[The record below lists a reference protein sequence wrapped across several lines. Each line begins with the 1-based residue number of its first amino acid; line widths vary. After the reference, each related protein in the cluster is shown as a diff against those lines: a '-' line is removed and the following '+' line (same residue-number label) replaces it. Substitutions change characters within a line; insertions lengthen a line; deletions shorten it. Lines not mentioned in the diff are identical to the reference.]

1 MRTRHYGAIVVGG
14 GILGW
19 STAYHL
25 QQQGVHDIT
34 VIDVSHPGV
43 ATTGAG
49 AGFVGEWAAGFGP
62 KGWGTNELALEQYS
76 LAFYKALGQRHDIHL
91 RSNGNLFLARS
102 AHGYDTWIAPMLTH
116 PLAPA
121 DTRALNPSEIH
132 AISGGCIATNEVY
145 GAVYHPQGIQVHT
158 TPAVV
163 AIAHEVLRHGAT
175 AIYGQQVVEL
185 LHENNQVSGV
195 KTNSGQMYHANHV
208 IVAAGAWSNTLLTT
222 VGLTLPLYRVV
233 ATRIIGQV
241 CGVPD
246 CLPTVM
252 IPEQGAWIR
261 EHRGALMWGTGD
273 GYAAVYDLPQIASV
287 GTRPHY
293 PELVTSLTDAVQA
306 SFQRLFPAVD
316 MSVADWTQGMPAYTA
331 DRTFIAGA
339 VPGINGLWAITGD
352 NEAGVTHAPALGRV
366 MADLV
371 TQHARPEINNARFAL
386 ERFTHTYADERAVA
400 AAMPP
405 RR

>member
-19 STAYHL
+19 SAAYHL
-25 QQQGVHDIT
+25 QQQGIHDIA

-62 KGWGTNELALEQYS
+62 KGWGANELALEQYS
-76 LAFYKALGQRHDIHL
+76 LAFYKALGHRHDIHL

-102 AHGYDTWIAPMLTH
+102 AHGYHTWIAPILTH
-116 PLAPA
+116 PLAPH
-121 DTRALNPSEIH
+121 DTRALTPSEIN
-132 AISGGCIATNEVY
+132 AISGGSIATNEVY
-145 GAVYHPQGIQVHT
+145 GAVFHPQGIQIHT
-158 TPAVV
+158 QPAVM
-163 AIAHEVLRHGAT
+163 AIAHEVLRNGAT
-175 AIYGQQVVEL
+175 PIYGQQVVAL
-185 LHENNQVSGV
+185 FHEHGHISGV
-195 KTNSGQMYHANHV
+195 KTNSGQQYHANHV
-208 IVAAGAWSNTLLTT
+208 IVAAGAWSNTLLTS

-233 ATRIIGQV
+233 ATRIIGEA
-241 CGVPD
+241 CGVPE
-246 CLPTVM
+246 CLPTIM

-273 GYAAVYDLPQIASV
+273 GYAAVYDLPQIATV
-287 GTRPHY
+287 GTRPFY
-293 PELVTSLTDAVQA
+293 PELVHSLTRAVQT

-316 MSVADWTQGMPAYTA
+316 MSVANWTQGMPAYTA

-339 VPGINGLWAITGD
+339 VPGIYGLWAVTGD

-366 MADLV
+366 IADLV
-371 TQHARPEINNARFAL
+371 TLQSRTGINNASFGL
-386 ERFTHTYADERAVA
+386 ERFTDSYADDRAVA